1 MGDDGKPNDVISLTG
16 SNVSREI
23 VSKGPEV
30 ALTFVTD
37 DLITNSGFKIY
48 FEKGKLCK
56 INYID
61 TFRLLFLHK
70 CAYAD
75 SKIHYI
81 FVVEPSNTTP
91 TTTSTEPTTS
101 ATTSTETATSGMYET
116 SFI

>member
-1 MGDDGKPNDVISLTG
+1 MNSDLGVPKVNLGDDGKPNDIIPLTG

-56 INYID
+56 INSID
-61 TFRLLFLHK
+61 TFRLLPYNPH
-70 CAYAD
+70 
-75 SKIHYI
+75 
-81 FVVEPSNTTP
+81 NG
-91 TTTSTEPTTS
+91 STVTL
-101 ATTSTETATSGMYET
+101 
-116 SFI
+116 